1 MREIELDSVKNRERE
16 RARIRAIRG
25 QVGKDIERENKQV
38 WDMYLDKREA
48 ARESKYFKMKQA
60 DEKKRELSS
69 QQIESSFK

>member
-25 QVGKDIERENKQV
+25 QVEKDIECENKQV

-48 ARESKYFKMKQA
+48 ARESKYFKLKQA
-60 DEKKRELSS
+60 DEKKRETST
-69 QQIESSFK
+69 QKIESSFK